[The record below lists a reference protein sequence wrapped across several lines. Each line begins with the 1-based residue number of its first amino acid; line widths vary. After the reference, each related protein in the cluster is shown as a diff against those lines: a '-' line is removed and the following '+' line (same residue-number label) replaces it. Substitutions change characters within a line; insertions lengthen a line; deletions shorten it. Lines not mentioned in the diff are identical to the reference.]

1 MFKLLRPGL
10 HIKRWLVILLA
21 GMIVVSL
28 GIAYG
33 LTDLYHAVDFPTWA
47 SVVTLQF
54 LPQIVR
60 GTLFLL
66 VGVGI
71 CGYGA
76 VGLYR
81 SLGVVLAATSN
92 QSLIER
98 IYDFRIRQGGPR
110 IVCVGGGTGMPTVL
124 RGLKHH
130 SANITAVVTVGD
142 DGGSSGR
149 LRREHGI
156 LPPGDFR
163 NNIVA
168 LAEVEPL
175 MARLFQY
182 RFGEGSA
189 LGGHSFGNLFVL
201 AMTGVTG
208 SFEHALRETSR
219 VLAVQG
225 TILPSTLQ
233 DVEICAE
240 FADGTNICGESQIP
254 EVGKR
259 ISRVRLQ
266 PEHPNAQPEAVKA
279 ILEADLI
286 VLGPGSL
293 YTSVVPNLLVDGIA
307 KALLQS
313 DGLKVYV
320 CNVATQPGET
330 DGYDI
335 DAHIDALARHMPG
348 KAHPIDVVIAA
359 SDPAEPPAMDPGIS
373 LVRAT
378 APTTQTIGRPRVIA
392 DDVVRDDHPLR
403 HDPDKLA
410 AVLMRVYEEERRTRP
425 ANTGGANGNG
435 KVRVA
440 S

>member
-1 MFKLLRPGL
+1 MLKLLRPGL
-10 HIKRWLVILLA
+10 NVKRWFLVLLL
-21 GMIVVSL
+21 GMVVVSL
-28 GIAYG
+28 GLGFGITGVYRIA
-33 LTDLYHAVDFPTWA
+33 
-47 SVVTLQF
+47 VVPDWVTILTLQF
-54 LPQIVR
+54 LPLWVR
-60 GTLFLL
+60 AAICL
-66 VGVGI
+66 VVG
-71 CGYGA
+71 GA
-76 VGLYR
+76 LCVVGFTGLYR
-81 SLGVVLAATSN
+81 SLADVMPASS
-92 QSLIER
+92 QSLIDR
-98 IYDFRIRQGGPR
+98 IYEYRVRQGGPR
-110 IVCVGGGTGMPTVL
+110 IVCIGGGTGMPTVL

-182 RFGEGSA
+182 RFGEGSP

-201 AMTGVTG
+201 AMTGITG
-208 SFEHALRETSR
+208 SFEHALRETTR

-225 TILPSTLQ
+225 VILPSTLE
-233 DVEICAE
+233 DVQICAE
-240 FADGTNICGESQIP
+240 FDDGSGVCGESRIP
-254 EVGKR
+254 EVGKP
-259 ISRVRLQ
+259 ITRVSLR
-266 PEHPNAQPEAVKA
+266 PEHPAAQPEAVSA

-293 YTSVVPNLLVDGIA
+293 YTSVVPNLLVEGIA
-307 KALLQS
+307 KALIQA

-330 DGYDI
+330 DGYNVE
-335 DAHIDALARHMPG
+335 AHVEALVKHLPG
-348 KAHPIDVVIAA
+348 QTNPIDVVIAPRHP
-359 SDPAEPPAMDPGIS
+359 DPSEPPEPGIS
-373 LVRAT
+373 LVKT
-378 APTTQTIGRPRVIA
+378 APSRMTRTRVNVE
-392 DDVVRDDHPLR
+392 DVVRDDLPLR

-410 AVLMRVYEEERRTRP
+410 AVLMRIYEEERRARS
-425 ANTGGANGNG
+425 ASGGARY
-435 KVRVA
+435 V

>member
-1 MFKLLRPGL
+1 MLKLLRPGL
-10 HIKRWLVILLA
+10 HVKRWFLVLLL
-21 GMIVVSL
+21 GMVVVSL
-28 GIAYG
+28 GIGYT
-33 LTDLYHAVDFPTWA
+33 LTELYRSVELPGWA
-47 SVVTLQF
+47 ALLTLQF
-54 LPQIVR
+54 LPLLLR
-60 GTLFLL
+60 AALFLV
-66 VGVGI
+66 VGVALCVVALLGM
-71 CGYGA
+71 
-76 VGLYR
+76 YR
-81 SLGVVLAATSN
+81 SLGDALPATSH

-98 IYDFRIRQGGPR
+98 IYDYRVRQGGPR

-182 RFGEGSA
+182 RFGEGSP

-201 AMTGVTG
+201 AMTQVTG

-233 DVEICAE
+233 DVQICAD
-240 FADGTNICGESQIP
+240 FTDGSEVCGESQIP
-254 EVGKR
+254 EAGKPIAR
-259 ISRVRLQ
+259 IRLK
-266 PEHPNAQPEAVKA
+266 PEHPGAQPEAVRA

-293 YTSVVPNLLVDGIA
+293 YTSVVPNLLVEGIA
-307 KALLQS
+307 KALIQS

-330 DGYDI
+330 DGYDLA
-335 DAHIDALARHMPG
+335 AHVAALVRHMPG
-348 KAHPIDVVIAA
+348 QVNPLDVVIATVHPEGTVTPQA
-359 SDPAEPPAMDPGIS
+359 DVA
-373 LVRAT
+373 LL
-378 APTTQTIGRPRVIA
+378 TTRPDKNSHPRIVV
-392 DDVVRDDHPLR
+392 DDVVRDDHALR
-403 HDPDKLA
+403 HDPEKLA
-410 AVLMRVYEEERRTRP
+410 AVLMRVYEEERRTRSQ
-425 ANTGGANGNG
+425 NGA
-435 KVRVA
+435 VRA
-440 S
+440 AL

>member
-1 MFKLLRPGL
+1 MSALFKLLRPGL
-10 HIKRWLVILLA
+10 HVKRWFLIVLIGMVVI
-21 GMIVVSL
+21 SL
-28 GIAYG
+28 GIGYA
-33 LTDLYHAVDFPTWA
+33 LTELYRTADVPGWVGF
-47 SVVTLQF
+47 VTLQF
-54 LPQIVR
+54 VPQLLR
-60 GTLFLL
+60 AALFLL
-66 VGVGI
+66 LGGAICVVGLL
-71 CGYGA
+71 
-76 VGLYR
+76 GLYR
-81 SLGVVLAATSN
+81 SLADVLAASSS

-98 IYDFRIRQGGPR
+98 IYDYRVRQGGPR
-110 IVCVGGGTGMPTVL
+110 IVCIGGGTGMPTVL

-130 SANITAVVTVGD
+130 SANITAIVTVGD

-240 FADGTNICGESQIP
+240 FSDGSEVCGESQIP
-254 EVGKR
+254 QAGKPIER
-259 ISRVRLQ
+259 IRLR
-266 PEHPNAQPEAVKA
+266 PEHPGAQPEAVKA
-279 ILEADLI
+279 ILEADLV

-293 YTSVVPNLLVDGIA
+293 YTSVVPNLLVEGIA
-307 KALLQS
+307 KALIQT
-313 DGLKVYV
+313 DALKIYV

-330 DGYDI
+330 DGYDV
-335 DAHIDALARHMPG
+335 DAHVAALVRHLPG
-348 KAHPIDVVIAA
+348 QVNPLDLVIATVHPEGTVTPQA
-359 SDPAEPPAMDPGIS
+359 DIAL
-373 LVRAT
+373 LVAGPDR
-378 APTTQTIGRPRVIA
+378 GGHPRIVV
-392 DDVVRDDHPLR
+392 DNVVRDDHPLR
-403 HDPDKLA
+403 HDPEKLA
-410 AVLMRVYEEERRTRP
+410 TVLMRVYEEDRRGRST
-425 ANTGGANGNG
+425 NGT
-435 KVRVA
+435 VRA
-440 S
+440 AH

>member
-1 MFKLLRPGL
+1 MLKLLHPGL
-10 HIKRWLVILLA
+10 HLKRWLLVLVA
-21 GMIVVSL
+21 GLVVFSL
-28 GIAYG
+28 GIGYA
-33 LTDLYHAVDFPTWA
+33 LTELYRSAAAPDWVTTA
-47 SVVTLQF
+47 TLQF
-54 LPQIVR
+54 LPLLVR
-60 GTLFLL
+60 SALFLAL
-66 VGVGI
+66 GSILCVLGLR
-71 CGYGA
+71 
-76 VGLYR
+76 GLYR
-81 SLGVVLAATSN
+81 SLAAAVPTTGNPN
-92 QSLIER
+92 QSLLER
-98 IYDFRIRQGGPR
+98 IYEYRVRQGGPR
-110 IVCVGGGTGMPTVL
+110 IVCIGGGTGMPTVL

-182 RFGEGSA
+182 RFGEGSD

-208 SFEHALRETSR
+208 NFEHALRETSR

-233 DVEICAE
+233 NVEICAE
-240 FADGTNICGESQIP
+240 FTDGSEVCGESQIP
-254 EVGKR
+254 EIGKPIER
-259 ISRVRLQ
+259 IRLR
-266 PEHPNAQPEAVKA
+266 PEHPSAQPEAVRA

-293 YTSVVPNLLVDGIA
+293 YTSVVPNLLVEGIG

-313 DGLKVYV
+313 DALKVYV

-330 DGYDI
+330 DGYDVA
-335 DAHIDALARHMPG
+335 AHVAALVRHLPG
-348 KAHPIDVVIAA
+348 QVNPLDVVLATSHA
-359 SDPAEPPAMDPGIS
+359 PRPDSLEADVSLVSAEPDLQAEPCI
-373 LVRAT
+373 
-378 APTTQTIGRPRVIA
+378 VIE
-392 DDVVRDDHPLR
+392 DVVRDDNPLR

-410 AVLMRVYEEERRTRP
+410 VALLKVFEEQRHRVS
-425 ANTGGANGNG
+425 NGTLRAAG
-435 KVRVA
+435 
-440 S
+440 

>member
-1 MFKLLRPGL
+1 
-10 HIKRWLVILLA
+10 
-21 GMIVVSL
+21 
-28 GIAYG
+28 
-33 LTDLYHAVDFPTWA
+33 
-47 SVVTLQF
+47 
-54 LPQIVR
+54 
-60 GTLFLL
+60 
-66 VGVGI
+66 
-71 CGYGA
+71 
-76 VGLYR
+76 
-81 SLGVVLAATSN
+81 
-92 QSLIER
+92 
-98 IYDFRIRQGGPR
+98 
-110 IVCVGGGTGMPTVL
+110 VCIGGGTGMPTVL
-124 RGLKHH
+124 RGLKHF

-182 RFGEGSA
+182 RFGEGSD

-208 SFEHALRETSR
+208 NFEHALRETSR

-233 DVEICAE
+233 DVEICAD
-240 FADGTNICGESQIP
+240 FTDGTEVCGESQIP
-254 EVGKR
+254 EIGKPIAR
-259 ISRVRLQ
+259 IRLK
-266 PEHPNAQPEAVKA
+266 PEHPSAQPEAVRA

-293 YTSVVPNLLVDGIA
+293 YTSVVPNLLVEGIG

-313 DGLKVYV
+313 DALKIYV

-330 DGYDI
+330 DGYDV
-335 DAHIDALARHMPG
+335 ARHVEALVQHLPG
-348 KAHPIDVVIAA
+348 QVNPLDVVLATTHAARPDDLDKEVALVTAA
-359 SDPAEPPAMDPGIS
+359 SDRDAQPS
-373 LVRAT
+373 LV
-378 APTTQTIGRPRVIA
+378 V
-392 DDVVRDDHPLR
+392 DDVVRDDNPLR

-410 AVLMRVYEEERRTRP
+410 SVVMRVFEERHHRVTNGAVRATR
-425 ANTGGANGNG
+425 
-435 KVRVA
+435 
-440 S
+440 

>member
-1 MFKLLRPGL
+1 MAAVLKLLRPGL
-10 HIKRWLVILLA
+10 YVKRWFLVVLA
-21 GMIVVSL
+21 GMVLVSL
-28 GIAYG
+28 GLGFA
-33 LTDLYHAVDFPTWA
+33 LTDLYRSAVVPGWVGVA
-47 SVVTLQF
+47 TLQF
-54 LPQIVR
+54 FPLLVR
-60 GTLFLL
+60 AGLFLVLGGL
-66 VGVGI
+66 V
-71 CGYGA
+71 CA
-76 VGLYR
+76 VGMIRLYR
-81 SLGVVLAATSN
+81 SLDDVLPPHSN
-92 QSLIER
+92 QSLLER
-98 IYDFRIRQGGPR
+98 IYEYRLRQGGPR
-110 IVCVGGGTGMPTVL
+110 IVCVGGGTGMPAVL

-130 SANITAVVTVGD
+130 SANITAIVTVGD

-168 LAEVEPL
+168 LAQVEPL

-182 RFGEGSA
+182 RFGAGSV

-225 TILPSTLQ
+225 VILPSTPQ

-240 FADGTNICGESQIP
+240 FTDGSVGYGESRIP
-254 EVGKR
+254 EIGKPIARLR
-259 ISRVRLQ
+259 IK
-266 PEHPNAQPEAVKA
+266 PEHPAAQPEAVRA
-279 ILEADLI
+279 ILEADLV

-293 YTSVVPNLLVDGIA
+293 YTSVIPNLLVEGVA

-313 DGLKVYV
+313 DALKVYV

-330 DGYDI
+330 DGYTVE
-335 DAHIDALARHMPG
+335 AHVAALVRHMPG
-348 KAHPIDVVIAA
+348 QTNPLDVVIATA
-359 SDPAEPPAMDPGIS
+359 HPDGAIPPQPGIA
-373 LVRAT
+373 LVSST
-378 APTTQTIGRPRVIA
+378 AAAASRPRIVV

-410 AVLMRVYEEERRTRP
+410 VVLMRVLKTEGQRRKGSMNGTLHATR
-425 ANTGGANGNG
+425 
-435 KVRVA
+435 
-440 S
+440 

>member
-1 MFKLLRPGL
+1 MLKLLRPGL
-10 HIKRWLVILLA
+10 NVKRWFLVLLL
-21 GMIVVSL
+21 GMVVVSL
-28 GIAYG
+28 GLGFGITGVYRIA
-33 LTDLYHAVDFPTWA
+33 
-47 SVVTLQF
+47 VVPDWVTILTLQF
-54 LPQIVR
+54 LPLWVR
-60 GTLFLL
+60 AAICL
-66 VGVGI
+66 VVG
-71 CGYGA
+71 GA
-76 VGLYR
+76 LCVVGFTGLYR
-81 SLGVVLAATSN
+81 SLADVMPASS
-92 QSLIER
+92 QSLIDR
-98 IYDFRIRQGGPR
+98 IYEYRVRQGGPR

-182 RFGEGSA
+182 RFGEGSP

-201 AMTGVTG
+201 AMTGITG
-208 SFEHALRETSR
+208 SFEHALRETTR

-225 TILPSTLQ
+225 VILPSTLE
-233 DVEICAE
+233 DVQICAE
-240 FADGTNICGESQIP
+240 FDDGSGVCGESRIP
-254 EVGKR
+254 EVGKP
-259 ISRVRLQ
+259 ITRVYLR
-266 PEHPNAQPEAVKA
+266 PEHPAAQPEAVSA
-279 ILEADLI
+279 ILDADLI

-293 YTSVVPNLLVDGIA
+293 YTSVVPNLLVEGLA
-307 KALLQS
+307 KALIQA

-330 DGYDI
+330 DGYNVE
-335 DAHIDALARHMPG
+335 AHVEALVKHLPG
-348 KAHPIDVVIAA
+348 QANPIDVVIAPRHP
-359 SDPAEPPAMDPGIS
+359 SLTEPPEPGIS
-373 LVRAT
+373 LVKT
-378 APTTQTIGRPRVIA
+378 APSRMTRTRVNVE
-392 DDVVRDDHPLR
+392 DVVRDDLPLR

-410 AVLMRVYEEERRTRP
+410 AVLMRIYEEERRARS
-425 ANTGGANGNG
+425 ASGGARY
-435 KVRVA
+435 V

>member
-1 MFKLLRPGL
+1 MLKLLRPGL
-10 HIKRWLVILLA
+10 NVKRWFVVLLV
-21 GMIVVSL
+21 GMVVISL
-28 GIAYG
+28 GIGYA
-33 LTDLYHAVDFPTWA
+33 LTELYHTANVPLWMGT
-47 SVVTLQF
+47 VTLQF
-54 LPQIVR
+54 VPQIVR
-60 GTLFLL
+60 SVLFLL
-66 VGVGI
+66 LGGAICGVGLI
-71 CGYGA
+71 
-76 VGLYR
+76 GLYR
-81 SLGVVLAATSN
+81 SLGDVLSASSN
-92 QSLIER
+92 LSLIER
-98 IYDFRIRQGGPR
+98 IYDYRVRRGGPR

-175 MARLFQY
+175 MSRLFQY
-182 RFGEGSA
+182 RFGEGSP
-189 LGGHSFGNLFVL
+189 LSGHSFGNLFVL

-219 VLAVQG
+219 VLAVKG

-233 DVEICAE
+233 DVEICAD
-240 FADGTNICGESQIP
+240 FADGTSICGESQIP
-254 EVGKR
+254 HTGKP
-259 ISRVRLQ
+259 IDRVRLR
-266 PEHPNAQPEAVKA
+266 PEHPGAQPEAVRA

-293 YTSVVPNLLVDGIA
+293 YTSVIPNVLVEGIA

-330 DGYDI
+330 DGYDV
-335 DAHIDALARHMPG
+335 DAHVAAIARHMPG
-348 KAHPIDVVIAA
+348 QVNPLDVVIANVHSAGTVTPQADIALLTATPA
-359 SDPAEPPAMDPGIS
+359 SH
-373 LVRAT
+373 R
-378 APTTQTIGRPRVIA
+378 RPLIVV
-392 DDVVRDDHPLR
+392 DDVVRDDHALR

-410 AVLMRVYEEERRTRP
+410 TALMRVYDQERRARSNNH
-425 ANTGGANGNG
+425 A
-435 KVRVA
+435 VRA
-440 S
+440 AL